1 MRLRMEGN
9 ASRQTRQSRHAT
21 RRQPPGE
28 ALPHCNFTRPAIAKA
43 PTGGTGPLHRNASQR
58 NTTLHI
64 PPLTPL
70 LHQQQENE
78 LAHTCPPPPEIG
90 TLKNS
95 RVSQPSH
102 VPEWSFRLVE
112 AWNPPGGGEI
122 IVAWSW
128 VQISCPA
135 LSLST
140 QGSKPSL
147 SPICNYCTSVQVY
160 ILVHQLQVS
169 TTAQRRWKG
178 DNRFR
183 RIISAPPRRSSLASR
198 TRNPRFEAK
207 NSIEPCFRCPSLHT
221 ALRGG
226 RGSPIKFQMP
236 VKLHPGV
243 EVHSD
248 AKTATL
254 ALSGT
259 ILEWDP

>member
-1 MRLRMEGN
+1 M
-9 ASRQTRQSRHAT
+9 
-21 RRQPPGE
+21 
-28 ALPHCNFTRPAIAKA
+28 
-43 PTGGTGPLHRNASQR
+43 
-58 NTTLHI
+58 
-64 PPLTPL
+64 
-70 LHQQQENE
+70 
-78 LAHTCPPPPEIG
+78 
-90 TLKNS
+90 
-95 RVSQPSH
+95 
-102 VPEWSFRLVE
+102 
-112 AWNPPGGGEI
+112 
-122 IVAWSW
+122 AWSW

-160 ILVHQLQVS
+160 ILVHQLQIS

-198 TRNPRFEAK
+198 TRNPRLEAK

-221 ALRGG
+221 ALRGR

-259 ILEWDP
+259 IQESGSINQHEAAKGTSTPVQNGQGRWRPAHGKVVKIVHRRARSIIIR

>member
-1 MRLRMEGN
+1 MALG
-9 ASRQTRQSRHAT
+9 HCIAT
-21 RRQPPGE
+21 
-28 ALPHCNFTRPAIAKA
+28 
-43 PTGGTGPLHRNASQR
+43 HRNATLRYTSQDPTPDSIAPSAVR
-58 NTTLHI
+58 ERTGPHLPSTLQR
-64 PPLTPL
+64 L
-70 LHQQQENE
+70 E
-78 LAHTCPPPPEIG
+78 L
-90 TLKNS
+90 LKNS
-95 RVSQPSH
+95 RVLNPPH

-112 AWNPPGGGEI
+112 AWNPPDSGEI
-122 IVAWSW
+122 IVAWGW

-259 ILEWDP
+259 IQESGSINQHEAAKGTSTPVQNGQGR